1 MVQKS
6 TSHEEDTSCRR
17 TGGSSTEKG
26 AMTRAWPFS
35 GTFMPGVTRS
45 HPKSGNTS
53 GLLPTSWKRNVRQ
66 SNQQPD
72 PSGPRAAADKLAPP
86 GVRLHSLQAPPLPDS
101 TPSGSSPAR
110 HHPLIRLL
118 PPTRLHPLPDSTPSG
133 SSPPGQGSHVAPAGG
148 SGTPTDFSP
157 RGGRKCF
164 PKGLAPD

>member
-101 TPSGSSPAR
+101 TPSGSSPDQTP
-110 HHPLIRLL
+110 PL
-118 PPTRLHPLPDSTPSG
+118 SG
-133 SSPPGQGSHVAPAGG
+133 SSPPGQGFYVAPAGG
-148 SGTPTDFSP
+148 CGTSTDFSP